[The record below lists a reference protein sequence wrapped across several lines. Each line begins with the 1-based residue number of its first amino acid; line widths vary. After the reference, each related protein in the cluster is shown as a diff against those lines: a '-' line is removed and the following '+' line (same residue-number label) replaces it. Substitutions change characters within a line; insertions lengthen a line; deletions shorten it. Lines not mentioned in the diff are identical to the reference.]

1 MNLDYKNFAVVYE
14 PEIDV
19 MAAKLDK
26 SGIFDGQT
34 LRLQADCHVGKGCAV
49 GTSLTYA
56 DKIVPS
62 LVGCDIAC
70 RVSAF
75 SLGDKAIDLEALDA
89 AIYERVPAGFAIR
102 GTEAE
107 ASREFP
113 YENLRCWGAIKE
125 KEERFRKSMGTL
137 GGGNHFISVECGEK
151 SGVYYLVIH
160 TGSRNLGKV
169 VFDYYQ
175 NKAIEARDER
185 IANWYKFRD
194 MRTRWLAENGRK
206 EEIQKDR
213 EYWQNK
219 IDAEPEDDLA
229 YLEGPVM
236 EDYLHDMDM
245 LRDWSYKSH
254 AVIAAEIRDAL
265 GITTTEAITSIH
277 NYVDTAHHI
286 IRKGAIAAYEGERGI
301 IPLNMRD
308 GSLIVIGKGNPD
320 YLWTAPHGAGRIM
333 SRSQAKREI
342 DMAHYQQEMEGI
354 YTTSVASSTLDEA
367 PDAYKKMEDILPAI
381 KDTVDVVERIVPV
394 YNFKAK

>member
-1 MNLDYKNFAVVYE
+1 M
-14 PEIDV
+14 
-19 MAAKLDK
+19 
-26 SGIFDGQT
+26 
-34 LRLQADCHVGKGCAV
+34 
-49 GTSLTYA
+49 
-56 DKIVPS
+56 
-62 LVGCDIAC
+62 
-70 RVSAF
+70 
-75 SLGDKAIDLEALDA
+75 
-89 AIYERVPAGFAIR
+89 
-102 GTEAE
+102 
-107 ASREFP
+107 
-113 YENLRCWGAIKE
+113 
-125 KEERFRKSMGTL
+125 
-137 GGGNHFISVECGEK
+137 NHFISVERGEK
-151 SGVYYLVIH
+151 SGIYYLVIH

-175 NKAIEARDER
+175 NEAIEARDTR
-185 IANWYKFRD
+185 IKGYKYFR
-194 MRTRWLAENGRK
+194 ES
-206 EEIQKDR
+206 EIRRLR
-213 EYWQNK
+213 ETGCYSGIEGARQFWNDV
-219 IDAEPEDDLA
+219 IAAEPDNDLC
-229 YLEGPVM
+229 YLRGDVV

-277 NYVDTAHHI
+277 NYVDTAHYI

-381 KDTVDVVERIVPV
+381 KDTVDVVERIIPV
-394 YNFKAK
+394 YNFKARK

>member
-1 MNLDYKNFAVVYE
+1 MGSNCSKKKSIITNL
-14 PEIDV
+14 
-19 MAAKLDK
+19 
-26 SGIFDGQT
+26 
-34 LRLQADCHVGKGCAV
+34 
-49 GTSLTYA
+49 
-56 DKIVPS
+56 
-62 LVGCDIAC
+62 
-70 RVSAF
+70 
-75 SLGDKAIDLEALDA
+75 
-89 AIYERVPAGFAIR
+89 
-102 GTEAE
+102 
-107 ASREFP
+107 
-113 YENLRCWGAIKE
+113 
-125 KEERFRKSMGTL
+125 
-137 GGGNHFISVECGEK
+137 NHFISVECGEK

-381 KDTVDVVERIVPV
+381 KDTVDVVERIIPV
-394 YNFKAK
+394 YNFKARK